1 MKALSTLKQTYKR
14 TLYKLLFFFT
24 KAPIMLNDFNLIMEI
39 SMDQSFEVFWDS
51 SNSDNIFLFK
61 KCKNQ
66 RFWRKKN
73 WLLTFLTK

>member
-1 MKALSTLKQTYKR
+1 
-14 TLYKLLFFFT
+14 
-24 KAPIMLNDFNLIMEI
+24 MLNDFNLIMEI